1 MYYTS
6 GTSSTK
12 FNYLVSV
19 RTENGKMYE
28 NNYLSVP
35 YLTTS
40 FQHIPPSLPPL
51 SLSLSLSRLFIFVSL
66 EQVVYR

>member
-40 FQHIPPSLPPL
+40 FQHIPPSPPP
-51 SLSLSLSRLFIFVSL
+51 SLSLSRLFIFVSL